1 MTSHLV
7 LVVDDDADTRE
18 LYKLVFEVGGFRV
31 AEADSFASALRAAH
45 DLRPDLIVTDWMLGD
60 GDGLML
66 CRGLRRHGSTRLIPV
81 VAASGMSLSEPTRAQ
96 ARAAGIESF
105 LTKPID
111 MDVMLR
117 TVTGALQMNQARV
130 LRAATARIRRAARKA
145 SLIAAQGSAPLK
157 LSGIDLIAA
166 SRARIRS
173 SVALL
178 IADDA
183 GRYVAVNERAAEL
196 TGYDQSILATLSVA
210 DLTPEP
216 EASRGEELWHRFM
229 ESGAQEGV
237 FLLKRQDGATVPL
250 RYVAVAN
257 IAPGLHLSALAPAPP
272 ATNISLVA

>member
-1 MTSHLV
+1 MNPDLV

-31 AEADSFASALRAAH
+31 AEADSVASALRAAH

-60 GDGLML
+60 GDGLLL
-66 CRGLRRHGSTRLIPV
+66 CQGLRRHGRTRLIPV
-81 VAASGMSLSEPTRAQ
+81 VAASGMSLSETTRAQ

-111 MDVMLR
+111 MDVLLR
-117 TVTGALQMNQARV
+117 TATGAIQMNQARV
-130 LRAATARIRRAARKA
+130 LRAATARIRRTARQA
-145 SLIAAQGSAPLK
+145 RLSATQGSTPIRV
-157 LSGIDLIAA
+157 SGIDLITA
-166 SRARIRS
+166 SRDRIRA

-196 TGYDQSILATLSVA
+196 TGYDPVVLATLSVA
-210 DLTPEP
+210 DLTPDP
-216 EASRGEELWHRFM
+216 QASTGEELWHRFM
-229 ESGAQEGV
+229 ESGEQEGV
-237 FLLKRQDGATVPL
+237 FLLKRRDGAAVPL

-272 ATNISLVA
+272 ATTLSLVG